1 VSVHSRFNLPAEE
14 QTARILAAV
23 RHPQVNI
30 LAHPTGRIINE
41 REPFPFDLEVVLD
54 ACVENDVAVELNAH
68 PARLDLKDTHLM
80 RAKEKGAKVVIST
93 DAHRAP
99 ELDLMSY
106 GVEQARRAWLEPGD
120 VINCWPLEELL
131 VFVGK

>member
-1 VSVHSRFNLPAEE
+1 MDASDLPRSASARVQRLVVLVSGSGSNLQA
-14 QTARILAAV
+14 
-23 RHPQVNI
+23 
-30 LAHPTGRIINE
+30 
-41 REPFPFDLEVVLD
+41 VLD
-54 ACVENDVAVELNAH
+54 ACVENNVAVELNAH

-80 RAKEKGAKVVIST
+80 RAKKKGAKVVIST

-106 GVEQARRAWLEPGD
+106 GVEQGRRAWLEPGD

>member
-1 VSVHSRFNLPAEE
+1 M
-14 QTARILAAV
+14 
-23 RHPQVNI
+23 
-30 LAHPTGRIINE
+30 
-41 REPFPFDLEVVLD
+41 
-54 ACVENDVAVELNAH
+54 ENGVAVELNAH
-68 PARLDLKDTHLM
+68 PSRLDLKDTHLM

-120 VINCWPLEELL
+120 VMNAWSLKELL
-131 VFVGK
+131 AFIAK